1 MKREII
7 KRKLLTLQREAGEL
21 SFNMLVGF
29 SAQGASDEMEPPIVT
44 GMVANVEQSMQL
56 SSLMLARNIEL
67 LHRMN
72 DVHRLLRA

>member
-1 MKREII
+1 MKRETI

-29 SAQGASDEMEPPIVT
+29 SAGEPDMMEPPLVT
-44 GMVANVEQSMQL
+44 GMVTSVEQSMQL
-56 SSLMLARNIEL
+56 SSLMLAKNIEL
-67 LHRMN
+67 LQRMN